1 MAFMV
6 RYRREGNHKKHQ
18 GIKFMDLQGEE
29 SEAKCVT
36 RDALLKL
43 YLHTKGKGVNM
54 SHDGT
59 ELLCKHHIIVCGVRC
74 ENVLRIF

>member
-1 MAFMV
+1 
-6 RYRREGNHKKHQ
+6 
-18 GIKFMDLQGEE
+18 MDLQGEE
-29 SEAKCVT
+29 SERKCVT

-54 SHDGT
+54 SHDGMK
-59 ELLCKHHIIVCGVRC
+59 LLCKHHIMLSWCGVRC